1 MWYCQI
7 SQRAVPNPLK
17 SSMWCNAANHHIE
30 TWDRCGCVGHRKK
43 GGIYLSFRILAR
55 IPLHDGK
62 CAKSEQFAERIHLKQ
77 LPIIHSLS
85 EVRDRSSQVFLVDG
99 VICSIQHGL
108 DGINGFSDVCLE
120 LRVLGLL
127 AQFL

>member
-1 MWYCQI
+1 MVNI
-7 SQRAVPNPLK
+7 VN
-17 SSMWCNAANHHIE
+17 NHIR
-30 TWDRCGCVGHRKK
+30 DVGLLTIYDIGK
-43 GGIYLSFRILAR
+43 GGMYLSFRILAC
-55 IPLHDGK
+55 IALHDGE
-62 CAKSEQFAERIHLKQ
+62 CAKSKQFAERIHLER

-120 LRVLGLL
+120 LRVFGLL
-127 AQFL
+127 AQFLQG